1 MEAGQYFDKSIS
13 GTGIDVY
20 LIPTIQQL
28 LNKTNTAVIHAVQ
41 MKHCRPI
48 RTDGRVFSNGK
59 TNLQEIQELNTFCRE
74 MIAAKKMHVD
84 KDFIENVLNKKYVF
98 GIPLRNKI
106 KRVLPMIKNL
116 YQLIVDASYR

>member
-1 MEAGQYFDKSIS
+1 
-13 GTGIDVY
+13 
-20 LIPTIQQL
+20 
-28 LNKTNTAVIHAVQ
+28 

>member
-1 MEAGQYFDKSIS
+1 
-13 GTGIDVY
+13 
-20 LIPTIQQL
+20 
-28 LNKTNTAVIHAVQ
+28 

-59 TNLQEIQELNTFCRE
+59 SNLQEIQELNIFCRE
-74 MIAAKKMHVD
+74 MIAAKKINVD

-98 GIPLRNKI
+98 GIPLRDKI